1 LEEARDTETKN
12 ENAYQMMHQS
22 ISDEIKY
29 GNEDLNKAK
38 KGLAA
43 SGEGKA
49 SAEGDLSVTSRDLA
63 EDQKTLSTL
72 HQDCMSG
79 AENFEA
85 ETKSRGEELK
95 ALAQARKVIS
105 ETTSGAADLS
115 YSFLQMQMSTG
126 ADLANF
132 EAVRFIRDL
141 AKKQNSSVLAQL
153 AQKMAAAM
161 QSGVQDP
168 FAKVTG
174 LIRDLIERLEA
185 EAEADATE
193 KAYCD
198 KEMAFTE
205 EKMAFRQDIID
216 KLTTSIDSMSA
227 KSAKL
232 KEQVATLQKELA
244 DLARAQAEM
253 DKVRA
258 EEKALYETDS
268 AEMEKGIEGVKMAL
282 KILRDYYAQDGK
294 AHGAAEGAG
303 NGIIGL
309 LEVCESDFTQG
320 LAEMTAAEA
329 TAAREYDTQTKEN
342 EITKTTKDQSVKY
355 KTKEF
360 KGLDKQTAEATE
372 DRSSTQT
379 ELDSAKEYYKSL
391 QARCVAKAETYEE
404 RVSRRTAEINGLKQA
419 LTILNEEAAL
429 IQRSAKHTLRGVRRH
444 A

>member
-1 LEEARDTETKN
+1 
-12 ENAYQMMHQS
+12 MMHQS

-29 GNEDLNKAK
+29 GNEDLAKAK
-38 KGLAA
+38 KALAA
-43 SGEGKA
+43 SAEAKA
-49 SAEGDLSVTSRDLA
+49 TAEGDLSVTSKDLA

-72 HQDCMSG
+72 HQDCMTG

-95 ALAQARKVIS
+95 ALAEAKKVIS

-115 YSFLQMQMSTG
+115 YSFLQMQMTSG

-132 EAVRFIRDL
+132 EAVRFVRDL
-141 AKKQNSSVLAQL
+141 AKKQDSPVLAQL
-153 AQKMAAAM
+153 AQKMAVAM

-174 LIRDLIERLEA
+174 LIRNLIERLEA

-198 KEMAFTE
+198 KEMKFTE
-205 EKMAFRQDIID
+205 EKMAFREDIIA

-227 KSAKL
+227 KSAQL
-232 KEQVATLQKELA
+232 KEQVAILQKELA
-244 DLARAQAEM
+244 DLAKAQAEM
-253 DKVRA
+253 DKLRA
-258 EEKALYETDS
+258 EENAVFKTNS

-320 LAEMTAAEA
+320 LAEMTAAEN
-329 TAAREYDTQTKEN
+329 TAAKEYDRQTKEN
-342 EITKTTKDQSVKY
+342 EITKATKDQSVKY

-360 KGLDKQTAEATE
+360 KGLDKQTAEATN
-372 DRSSTQT
+372 DRASTQT
-379 ELDSAKEYYKSL
+379 ELDAVKEYYKSL
-391 QARCVAKAETYEE
+391 QARCVAKAETYAE
-404 RVSRRTAEINGLKQA
+404 RKSRRDAEIAGLKQA
-419 LTILNEEAAL
+419 LEILNTEAAL
-429 IQRSAKHTLRGVRRH
+429 IQRSSKHFLRVH
-444 A
+444 KHS

>member
-1 LEEARDTETKN
+1 MT
-12 ENAYQMMHQS
+12 
-22 ISDEIKY
+22 
-29 GNEDLNKAK
+29 
-38 KGLAA
+38 
-43 SGEGKA
+43 
-49 SAEGDLSVTSRDLA
+49 
-63 EDQKTLSTL
+63 
-72 HQDCMSG
+72 G

-85 ETKSRGEELK
+85 ETKSRGEELQ
-95 ALAQARKVIS
+95 ALAEAKKVIAQ
-105 ETTSGAADLS
+105 TTSGAADLS

-132 EAVRFIRDL
+132 EAVRFVRDL
-141 AKKQNSSVLAQL
+141 ANKQNSPVLAQL
-153 AQKMAAAM
+153 AQKMAVAM

-198 KEMAFTE
+198 KEMKFTE
-205 EKMAFRQDIID
+205 EKMAFREDIIA

-232 KEQVATLQKELA
+232 KEQVSVLQKELA

-253 DKVRA
+253 NKLRA
-258 EEKALYETDS
+258 EENALFKANS
-268 AEMEKGIEGVKMAL
+268 AEMEKGIAGVKMAL

-329 TAAREYDTQTKEN
+329 AAAKQYDQQTKEN
-342 EITKTTKDQSVKY
+342 EITKATKDQSVKY

-360 KGLDKQTAEATE
+360 KGLDKETAEATN
-372 DRSSTQT
+372 DRASTQT
-379 ELDSAKEYYKSL
+379 ELDAVKEYYKSL
-391 QARCVAKAETYEE
+391 EARCVAKAETYAE
-404 RVSRRTAEINGLKQA
+404 RKSRRDAEIAGLKQA
-419 LTILNEEAAL
+419 LEILNSEAAL
-429 IQRSAKHTLRGVRRH
+429 IQRSSKHSLRGIHRH